1 MKRNFERTESLF
13 DGFTAATVQTT
24 EQNSF
29 RTTVGDTLGTGFNI
43 SQRSGDHP
51 VTMLER
57 REHHRPDS
65 RACSGSFL
73 SHTGIE

>member
-29 RTTVGDTLGTGFNI
+29 RTTVGDTLGMGFNI
-43 SQRSGDHP
+43 EAVLKFH
-51 VTMLER
+51 
-57 REHHRPDS
+57 
-65 RACSGSFL
+65 C
-73 SHTGIE
+73 